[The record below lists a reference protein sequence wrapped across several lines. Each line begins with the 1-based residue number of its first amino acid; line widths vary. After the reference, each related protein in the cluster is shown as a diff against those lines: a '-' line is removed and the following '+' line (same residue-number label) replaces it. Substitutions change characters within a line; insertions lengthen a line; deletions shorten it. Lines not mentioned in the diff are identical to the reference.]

1 MKSKLCQGLKHS
13 SKVFFWSGE
22 YLTMFALLQKFEIF
36 VSKTKK
42 LKDSLGIV
50 QNKQLYG
57 LHISPNIVSTV
68 K

>member
-1 MKSKLCQGLKHS
+1 
-13 SKVFFWSGE
+13 
-22 YLTMFALLQKFEIF
+22 MFALLQKFEIF